1 MDQSPPSQSLPQ
13 INPLSPTQPIPIQ
26 ETKSKFPKILLKVF
40 LALVLILAL
49 GAAAAYF
56 FVLKPKAQTSPIDLN
71 HQAMG
76 KTADYLKQYKDKHG
90 KYPEK
95 LTDLAA
101 DDFSIFP
108 SDSFGNL
115 FFYKTSEDGQSYEL
129 RSLGPDGQKNTAD
142 DILPPK

>member
-40 LALVLILAL
+40 IALVLILTL

-56 FVLKPKAQTSPIDLN
+56 FVLKPKSQSSPIDIN

-76 KTADYLKQYKDKHG
+76 NTVEYLKQYKDKHG

-95 LTDLAA
+95 LTDL
-101 DDFSIFP
+101 
-108 SDSFGNL
+108 
-115 FFYKTSEDGQSYEL
+115 
-129 RSLGPDGQKNTAD
+129 
-142 DILPPK
+142 